1 MSAAALIQQFEDRG
15 AHFELRPDGVHLVRP
30 KGSVLPPKLIE
41 AARARKS
48 EIGNAL
54 ARAAP
59 DRQISAA
66 AQFDDADHAE
76 RAAIME
82 ADAGMP
88 REWANTFAAI
98 SLRAAPGDFEP
109 ERWQD
114 TLDGMLRFCD
124 EWAGRAAARGWQPSE
139 IFSLDLSA
147 PAARVDRRGLGLLLG
162 NGSEVVAID
171 GNGADI
177 QTRSGSRQ
185 RYYRRP
191 GE

>member
-1 MSAAALIQQFEDRG
+1 MSAAALIQQFEDHG

-30 KGSVLPPKLIE
+30 KGSVLPPELIE

-54 ARAAP
+54 ARATP

-88 REWANTFAAI
+88 REWRQYI
-98 SLRAAPGDFEP
+98 RGDLA
-109 ERWQD
+109 
-114 TLDGMLRFCD
+114 TC
-124 EWAGRAAARGWQPSE
+124 
-139 IFSLDLSA
+139 
-147 PAARVDRRGLGLLLG
+147 
-162 NGSEVVAID
+162 
-171 GNGADI
+171 
-177 QTRSGSRQ
+177 
-185 RYYRRP
+185 RP
-191 GE
+191 G